1 MIYNKDD
8 IDISLVQ
15 CPHEEEHGFIYI
27 SDEYTN
33 NILKLSD
40 YSDINVKDYHYLCRR
55 NILADFLYEYALKS
69 AKNAFFYSRDILKS
83 RFEIGEFVISKD
95 AQCSYRY
102 AMDILNGRF
111 NWGTGS
117 NANVIYMHVMYL
129 TDVLN
134 LANKLLLVIVI
145 LRGNILN

>member
-55 NILADFLYEYALKS
+55 NILADF
-69 AKNAFFYSRDILKS
+69 FI
-83 RFEIGEFVISKD
+83 
-95 AQCSYRY
+95 
-102 AMDILNGRF
+102 
-111 NWGTGS
+111 
-117 NANVIYMHVMYL
+117 
-129 TDVLN
+129 
-134 LANKLLLVIVI
+134 
-145 LRGNILN
+145 